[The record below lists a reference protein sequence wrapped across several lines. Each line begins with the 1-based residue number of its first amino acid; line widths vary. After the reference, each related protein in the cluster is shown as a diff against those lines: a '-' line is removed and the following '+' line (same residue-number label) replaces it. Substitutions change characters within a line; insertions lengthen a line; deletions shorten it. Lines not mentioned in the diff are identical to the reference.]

1 LLSIERWTFIVGK
14 ASLSG
19 QFIKIMIFYEN
30 VFIAEN
36 RKATGAQT
44 AETICLTAMSNDHK
58 RSGGTKRPPAKKS
71 LKNSIRQNGYRSV
84 IIL

>member
-1 LLSIERWTFIVGK
+1 MGRWTFIVGK

-36 RKATGAQT
+36 RKATGARP
-44 AETICLTAMSNDHK
+44 LK
-58 RSGGTKRPPAKKS
+58 RSA
-71 LKNSIRQNGYRSV
+71 
-84 IIL
+84 

>member
-1 LLSIERWTFIVGK
+1 MGRWAFIVGK

-36 RKATGAQT
+36 RKATGARP
-44 AETICLTAMSNDHK
+44 LK
-58 RSGGTKRPPAKKS
+58 RSA
-71 LKNSIRQNGYRSV
+71 
-84 IIL
+84 

>member
-1 LLSIERWTFIVGK
+1 MKMRTFILGK

-44 AETICLTAMSNDHK
+44 SETICLMAMLSHK
-58 RSGGTKRPPAKKS
+58 NQGETKRPPAKRS
-71 LKNSIRQNGYRSV
+71 LKNSSGRIYTG
-84 IIL
+84 L

>member
-1 LLSIERWTFIVGK
+1 MKRRTFIVGK
-14 ASLSG
+14 SSLSG

-44 AETICLTAMSNDHK
+44 AETICLTAMSDHK
-58 RSGGTKRPPAKKS
+58 DQGKHSGPR
-71 LKNSIRQNGYRSV
+71 LQDR
-84 IIL
+84 